1 MVLAADK
8 NRMQVSNH
16 GLEGMARALERLQ
29 KTSERIARAGVP
41 AQNAAADDVVDLSP
55 ELVAMLEARNAY
67 EANLEMTRAANEMA
81 ARTLDLLA

>member
-1 MVLAADK
+1 
-8 NRMQVSNH
+8 MQVSSH

-41 AQNAAADDVVDLSP
+41 AQNAAEDVVDLSP

-67 EANLEMTRAANEMA
+67 EANLELTRAANEMA
-81 ARTLDLLA
+81 ARTLDMLA